1 MTDQT
6 PSERLKALTDK
17 LETGIRDLYESD
29 RYAAYLQ
36 CLSKFHHYSYGNVIL
51 ILLQCPSASRV
62 AGFNTWKKEFG
73 RTVKKGET
81 GIKILAPCTYR
92 KLEEMEKMDPDTQ
105 CPVLDKNGKPIREMT
120 WVQKQ
125 GFRIVNVFDVSQT
138 EGRELPLP
146 GVSELSGSVEDYSM
160 LNAALRKL
168 SPVPV
173 VTAPI
178 SGSAKGYF
186 SHTEQRIVLRP
197 NMSETQTV
205 KTLIHEITHAK
216 LHARPATDGMAGG
229 TIKDRRT
236 REVEAESVAYVVCQ
250 HFGIE
255 TSDYSFAYIAGWS
268 KGRELVE
275 LKESLDCIRETA
287 AGLIKGVE
295 SLCREEESHVRETNS
310 QARRSRATAK
320 AQSAYV
326 R

>member
-1 MTDQT
+1 MTEQT
-6 PSERLKALTDK
+6 PAEQLKEITDK
-17 LETGIRDLYESD
+17 LEAGISDLYESD
-29 RYAAYLQ
+29 RYAAYLR
-36 CLSKFHHYSYGNVIL
+36 CLSKFHHYSYGNVLL

-73 RTVKKGET
+73 RTVKRGET

-92 KLEEMEKMDPDTQ
+92 KLEETDKLDANTQ
-105 CPVLDKNGKPIREMT
+105 RPVLDENGRPVKEMI

-146 GVSELSGSVEDYSM
+146 GVSELTGSVEGFET
-160 LNAALRKL
+160 LTAALRKL

-173 VTAPI
+173 ETAQI

-186 SHTEQRIVLRP
+186 SHTEHRIVLRP
-197 NMSETQTV
+197 DMSETQTV
-205 KTLIHEITHAK
+205 KTLVHEIAHAK
-216 LHARPATDGMAGG
+216 LHDLSPTGSPAPSEPA
-229 TIKDRRT
+229 KDRRA

-255 TSDYSFAYIAGWS
+255 TSDYSFVYIAGWS
-268 KGRELVE
+268 KGRELAE
-275 LKESLDCIRETA
+275 LKSSLDCIRETA
-287 AGLIKGVE
+287 AELINGVE
-295 SLCREEESHVRETNS
+295 GLCRERGPEKIRVLSKQYKIPAGEKST
-310 QARRSRATAK
+310 
-320 AQSAYV
+320 YV

>member
-1 MTDQT
+1 M
-6 PSERLKALTDK
+6 
-17 LETGIRDLYESD
+17 
-29 RYAAYLQ
+29 
-36 CLSKFHHYSYGNVIL
+36 
-51 ILLQCPSASRV
+51 
-62 AGFNTWKKEFG
+62 
-73 RTVKKGET
+73 
-81 GIKILAPCTYR
+81 
-92 KLEEMEKMDPDTQ
+92 
-105 CPVLDKNGKPIREMT
+105 
-120 WVQKQ
+120 
-125 GFRIVNVFDVSQT
+125 FDVSQMKGGNASSRRADCPAR
-138 EGRELPLP
+138 GRLQYA
-146 GVSELSGSVEDYSM
+146 D
-160 LNAALRKL
+160 AALRKL

-186 SHTEQRIVLRP
+186 SHTEQRIVMRP

-287 AGLIKGVE
+287 AGLIKAWKVCAG
-295 SLCREEESHVRETNS
+295 
-310 QARRSRATAK
+310 
-320 AQSAYV
+320 
-326 R
+326 